1 MTSIATTTTAFP
13 PRAQRGQ
20 RLYFAYGSNLWME
33 QMARRCPSSY
43 LVGRA
48 VLPDYQ
54 WQINERGYANVVP
67 RAGYA
72 VHGLVY
78 ELDGDAGAGGTDE
91 ARLDRSEGVHTGAYS
106 KEWRDVVL
114 YEAAPALRLPT
125 RAFADAGGAT
135 PMLREMLGEM
145 LGETG
150 GGAAASSLFTEQR
163 PTRIERDVLVYLSS
177 TYTMPS
183 EPRNEYIDR
192 MNRGIADAIAI
203 GVPGDFFETVV
214 RRFIP
219 DRPPPALSP
228 PQPYYYRP
236 GRSRA
241 QQQRR

>member
-1 MTSIATTTTAFP
+1 MPSIATTTTAFP
-13 PRAQRGQ
+13 PRPQRGQ

-54 WQINERGYANVVP
+54 WQINERGYANAVP
-67 RAGYA
+67 RAGCA

-114 YEAAPALRLPT
+114 YEAAAALQLPT
-125 RAFADAGGAT
+125 RAFADAGGVT
-135 PMLREMLGEM
+135 PVLREM

-150 GGAAASSLFTEQR
+150 GGAAASLFPER
-163 PTRIERDVLVYLSS
+163 PTRIGRDVLVYLSS

-219 DRPPPALSP
+219 DRPLPALSP
-228 PQPYYYRP
+228 PQPYYYRRRRS
-236 GRSRA
+236 RSRA

>member
-1 MTSIATTTTAFP
+1 MSSIATTTTAFP
-13 PRAQRGQ
+13 PRPQRER

-78 ELDGDAGAGGTDE
+78 ELDGGTDE

-114 YEAAPALRLPT
+114 YEAAPALQLPT
-125 RAFADAGGAT
+125 QAFADAGGVT
-135 PMLREMLGEM
+135 PKLREMLGE
-145 LGETG
+145 TS
-150 GGAAASSLFTEQR
+150 GGAAASLFTER
-163 PTRIERDVLVYLSS
+163 PTRIERDVMVYLSS
-177 TYTMPS
+177 TYIMPS

-192 MNRGIADAIAI
+192 MNRGIVDAIAV
-203 GVPGDFFETVV
+203 GVPADFFENVV

-219 DRPPPALSP
+219 DRPLPALSP
-228 PQPYYYRP
+228 PQPYYYHR
-236 GRSRA
+236 GWSQSRSRSRSRA